1 VARLRSRNCFL
12 IFLRNKNMTITTSFL
27 KSTLDS
33 YSAYPAPIRH
43 HLLKAETNP
52 LLKSL
57 FPKSQMR
64 VLIDILGRTPIRD
77 SARAIKLRVDRTAEN
92 TSRSEKTVQR
102 VLNALKS
109 KNWITRSDDCD
120 GRNYRGRF
128 SGREFLIG
136 NELREILGLPIE
148 QEMSDGEMNSVV
160 KDSLTTELSTNSVD
174 KVVKKTEMS
183 DGLGVNDLKE
193 VSLKEAFH
201 EETEKQK
208 TGLPQDLIPLQTE
221 LGLSKGGICKLMS
234 LAKACGKRLQDIWLA
249 KKSTILNAGVT
260 AGRAFF
266 YIKAIILAS
275 NNLKKV
281 SLGKNF
287 FPDGNISRQSKD
299 FRQFWHKRFTGE
311 NGVRVKIFDGIAEV
325 SGISGSLN
333 DYRCVPSAQM
343 QPIYE
348 AILSGKLKL
357 ILE

>member
-1 VARLRSRNCFL
+1 
-12 IFLRNKNMTITTSFL
+12 MTITTSFL

-102 VLNALKS
+102 VLNVLKS
-109 KNWITRSDDCD
+109 KKWITQSDDCD

-128 SGREFLIG
+128 SGREFLIQ

-148 QEMSDGEMNSVV
+148 QEMSDGEMQN
-160 KDSLTTELSTNSVD
+160 LSNPTGLSPESVD
-174 KVVKKTEMS
+174 NYSKKTKMS
-183 DGLGVNDLKE
+183 DGLGVNNLKE
-193 VSLKEAFH
+193 VSLKEAFP

-208 TGLPQDLIPLQTE
+208 AGLPQDLIPLQTE

-234 LAKACGKRLQDIWLA
+234 LAKACGKRLQDIWQT

-266 YIKAIILAS
+266 YIRALIFSSS
-275 NNLKKV
+275 NFKKV

-287 FPDGNISRQSKD
+287 FPHGNIPRQSKD